1 MKYFLNYALACS
13 SSYAVLLHHRNELE
27 AAYLAQVSVEA
38 KALAVLDNVTCGQML
53 SQAKELGL
61 NQLSSE
67 SRANLYAQHGL
78 SQLGTLAESMA
89 KGCVNAD
96 ASTLA

>member
-1 MKYFLNYALACS
+1 MIICRDPPFQFATLWRR
-13 SSYAVLLHHRNELE
+13 VLVPDVEGR
-27 AAYLAQVSVEA
+27 AQ
-38 KALAVLDNVTCGQML
+38 
-53 SQAKELGL
+53 
-61 NQLSSE
+61 
-67 SRANLYAQHGL
+67 RHGL